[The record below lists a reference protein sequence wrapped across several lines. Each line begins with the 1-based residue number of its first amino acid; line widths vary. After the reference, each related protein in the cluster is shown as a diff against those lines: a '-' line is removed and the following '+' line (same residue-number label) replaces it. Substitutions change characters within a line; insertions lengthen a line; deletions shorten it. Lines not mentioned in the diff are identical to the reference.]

1 MVVGKKEVIFLIY
14 LSKVFD
20 KAWHQGVL
28 FKLKQNGISLN
39 LLKTLEYFLVNRYQ
53 RVELN
58 GQVSRWAAVNTGVV
72 QDSIVGPLLFLIYSN
87 DLSNRLPSN
96 LRLFADDM
104 SLFPV
109 DRDVTLLGNVLNNNL
124 LKINNWAYQ

>member
-1 MVVGKKEVIFLIY
+1 M
-14 LSKVFD
+14 
-20 KAWHQGVL
+20 
-28 FKLKQNGISLN
+28 
-39 LLKTLEYFLVNRYQ
+39 
-53 RVELN
+53 
-58 GQVSRWAAVNTGVV
+58 NTGVV

-104 SLFPV
+104 SLFSV